1 MSSPEKSKNK
11 PEKKMISPPVKV
23 ISLYEESETTS
34 EYENEWMLFRRDMF
48 GTDFEISEDIIIKN
62 KEINACIK
70 DRDQTMKV
78 LQEKSFRGLYLR
90 LQFWIN

>member
-1 MSSPEKSKNK
+1 
-11 PEKKMISPPVKV
+11 MISPPVKV

-34 EYENEWMLFRRDMF
+34 EDENEWMLFRRDMF